1 MRSRLEELFY
11 NADHSSD
18 KWEPYFEVY
27 ERHLKRYMGTDVN
40 VVEVGVQKGGSL
52 EMWSSYFG
60 TGSKIV
66 GIDID
71 PECAALKYDNENI
84 EVVIGDQGRR
94 DFWDKFLNNRKIDVF
109 VDDGGHHS
117 NDQIVTFEKVFPALE
132 AGGIFICED
141 THTSYFRN
149 YWGGGLHSKESF
161 INYVKG
167 LIDVLHYD
175 WKQESTVE
183 LERKKIVSE
192 SISGIFFYDS
202 VVVIEKFGK
211 RVMNRVFSK

>member
-27 ERHLKRYMGTDVN
+27 ERHLKRFEGKDIN
-40 VVEVGVQKGGSL
+40 FVEVGVYTGGSL
-52 EMWSSYFG
+52 DMWAQYFG
-60 TGSKIV
+60 KGSTIT

-71 PECAALKYDNENI
+71 PECAKLQYNYPNVK
-84 EVVIGDQGRR
+84 VVLGNQVIPE
-94 DFWDKFLNNRKIDVF
+94 FWDSFLLENKIDAF
-109 VDDGGHHS
+109 LDDGGHHS
-117 NDQIVTFEKVFPALE
+117 NEQIVTFEKVFPALE
-132 AGGIFICED
+132 PGGIFMCED

-161 INYVKG
+161 INYAKG

-175 WKQESTVE
+175 WKQESTAE
-183 LERKKIVSE
+183 LERKKIIAE

-202 VVVIEKFGK
+202 IVVIEKFGK
-211 RVMNRVFSK
+211 RVMNRVFAK